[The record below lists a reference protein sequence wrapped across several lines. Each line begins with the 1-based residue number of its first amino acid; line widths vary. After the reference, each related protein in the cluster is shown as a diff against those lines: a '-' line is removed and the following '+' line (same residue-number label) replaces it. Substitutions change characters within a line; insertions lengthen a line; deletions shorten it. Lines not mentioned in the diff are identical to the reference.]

1 MKKLCSALLCLVL
14 AMTMLLPAAAVK
26 TDFGEPEEVALAVG
40 GSGIKNGTGFLGS
53 FVCLTGDEL
62 ETIYTMCSGE
72 ATYRLG
78 LGDCFSELTSYSN
91 YENHG
96 TPVWSYRRAYGIDLR
111 LLAEALGIDTGK
123 AVSVFVSAAD
133 GMSKTLSDA
142 FSVNTKRYAFDT
154 AGVRQGEARTMLMM
168 FETAGETGELGTG
181 EYPALPRLGAE
192 SPDRVGLTFAFG
204 QTANDEITS
213 CFWVKNVNRLRIGTE
228 MAVILMTSAAGKQ
241 STAPMS
247 AIAAL
252 GRWSASFGSVNA
264 QGLPLSV
271 LLEAYGIT
279 VSSGESVKAVSCNGD
294 ELYISAGELPGAFA
308 AWNATDG
315 GSKVTNATALRLY
328 TTGGK
333 MLADLS
339 EVSVVKSAEQPTGGF
354 TDMDAY
360 PWAKQAVEELSARG
374 VISGRGDGRF
384 APGESISRGD
394 FVLMLDRALGFA
406 ETTEKGFDDVP
417 DSAYYAAAV
426 TRAKALGIAQGAD
439 NKFRPGDR
447 LTRQEAMVLIDRALT
462 AAGRDLTKYTGS
474 LDAFSD
480 SGSVA
485 VWARDAAAR
494 LTAAGVISGS
504 DGKLDPG
511 GYMTRAQ
518 MAAALCRALKL

>member
-1 MKKLCSALLCLVL
+1 MKRLCSFLLFLTL
-14 AMTMLLPAAAVK
+14 AMTMLLPAAAVQ

-40 GSGIKNGTGFLGS
+40 GNGIKNGTGFLGS
-53 FVCLTGDEL
+53 FVCLTRDDVES
-62 ETIYTMCSGE
+62 IYAVCSGE

-78 LGDCFSELTSYSN
+78 LGDCFSELTSYSSF
-91 YENHG
+91 ENHG
-96 TPVWSYRRAYGIDLR
+96 EPVWSYRRAYGIDLR

-123 AVSVFVSAAD
+123 AVSIFVSAPD
-133 GMSKTLSDA
+133 GMSKTLGDA
-142 FSVNTKRYAFDT
+142 FSANTKRYAFDT
-154 AGVRQGEARTMLMM
+154 KGAKQGEVGPMLVM
-168 FETAGETGELGTG
+168 FETSNETSELGKG

-192 SPDRVGLTFAFG
+192 SPDRAKMVFAFG

-213 CFWVKNVNRLRIGTE
+213 CFWVKDVNRLRIGTE
-228 MAVILMTSAAGKQ
+228 KAVILMTSAAGKQ

-252 GRWSASFGSVNA
+252 GRWSASFGSVSA

-294 ELYISAGELPGAFA
+294 ELYISAGELSGAFA
-308 AWNATDG
+308 AWDATDG
-315 GSKVTNATALRLY
+315 GSKVTNATALRIY

-333 MLADLS
+333 VLADLS
-339 EVSVVKSAEQPTGGF
+339 EISIVKAAEQPAGGF

-360 PWAKQAVEELSARG
+360 PWAKRAVEELSSRG
-374 VISGRGDGRF
+374 IISGRGDGSF

-406 ETTEKGFDDVP
+406 ETSGTGFGDVP
-417 DSAYYAAAV
+417 ESAYYAAAV

-462 AAGRDLTKYTGS
+462 ASGRGISAHGS
-474 LDAFSD
+474 LDGYSD
-480 SGSVA
+480 AASVA
-485 VWARDAAAR
+485 AWARDAAAR
-494 LTAAGVISGS
+494 LTAAGVMSGA

-518 MAAALCRALKL
+518 LAVALYRALGL